1 MPGVLAGAPS
11 GAAELLVP
19 AAAALAAGADTF
31 AVDGARTGPLSSWQ
45 PRDEHPVAAEPTKVG
60 AELPRLEVVT
70 VLAALAVAVLA
81 DAAADPVVRVAKP
94 SGSDSSDSVARVV
107 RTMLLL
113 DGCMSA
119 PHCGRY
125 PPIPVGQGAHA

>member
-1 MPGVLAGAPS
+1 M
-11 GAAELLVP
+11 LVP
-19 AAAALAAGADTF
+19 AVAALAGADTF
-31 AVDGARTGPLSSWQ
+31 AVDAVRKGPLSSWQ
-45 PRDEHPVAAEPTKVG
+45 PGDEHPVAAEPTKVG